1 MEPAETGEDQQ
12 EAAFWVCLSEPS
24 PSVCPSVRRYLD
36 CLKKNIK
43 KGPFERH
50 EVELLEQ
57 LVKKHGVGEVLMMM
71 MMMNHLLF
79 GSELTVCVSGRWAKI
94 AAEIPHRLDAQCLR
108 EWRKLVREP
117 AQVNQGSL
125 RGDSGVTQGSLR
137 GQERRFISCCV

>member
-71 MMMNHLLF
+71 MMMMMNHLLF

-125 RGDSGVTQGSLR
+125 RG
-137 GQERRFISCCV
+137 QERRFISCCV